1 MKKHE
6 PLYILAIH
14 YIDGRLAYRL
24 YKTQNGAERRR
35 DKLRNRPDISYVT
48 VSEQLKIP
56 I

>member
-14 YIDGRLAYRL
+14 YIDGRLAYRV
-24 YKTQNGAERRR
+24 YRNKQEAERRR
-35 DKLRNRPDISYVT
+35 TELRQRPDIAYT
-48 VSEQLKIP
+48 ELGDKLKIF

>member
-14 YIDGRLAYRL
+14 YIDGRLAYRV
-24 YKTQNGAERRR
+24 YKTKRGAERRR
-35 DKLRNRPDISYVT
+35 DELRQRPDISCTT
-48 VSEQLKIP
+48 VSEQFRIP

>member
-14 YIDGRLAYRL
+14 YIDGRLAYRI
-24 YKTQNGAERRR
+24 YKTKHGAEHRRAE
-35 DKLRNRPDISYVT
+35 LRQRPDIAYT
-48 VSEQLKIP
+48 ELGDKLKIF